1 MLSRERFLPGLMC
14 AVLTLALAGSSLAA
28 QAAASDEKA
37 VVARL
42 QALLDGLAKRDR
54 AMMAAQLLPGGGATL
69 MRKGKPVQMTFEAF
83 VDRLSTPGTDTRE
96 ERIHNP
102 LVRVD
107 RDIAIIW
114 TPFEFLTNGKVDH
127 CGTDIVN
134 LVKVD
139 GQWLI
144 SFVADTS
151 RTDCK

>member
-1 MLSRERFLPGLMC
+1 MLSRKKRSLG
-14 AVLTLALAGSSLAA
+14 LALACFALAA
-28 QAAASDEKA
+28 HAAPPEEKA

-42 QALLDGLAKRDR
+42 QGLLDGLAKRDKV
-54 AMMAAQLLPGGGATL
+54 MMSAQLLPGGSATL
-69 MRKGKPVQMTFEAF
+69 MRNGKAVQMTFDAF

-114 TPFEFLTNGKVDH
+114 TPFEFLTNGKIDH

-144 SFVADTS
+144 ASVADTS
-151 RTDCK
+151 RTDCKKR